1 MGMRLAVFGSSPA
14 PCADMSDRPAPSG
27 IRAMTQ
33 RRVVAVG
40 PARLQ
45 WGCGDNPAPGWINA
59 DRNFVDGLDL
69 QGDIRDGLALPD
81 HSVDYAVAIHAL
93 QDLQW
98 HDIPIALAELKRV
111 IKPGGVLRLGLPDMD
126 LAIAAYQRGDADH
139 FCVPDHDAKAI
150 GSKLV
155 TYLIW
160 YGSTCTPFNLDFA
173 HEVLER
179 AGYRDVRRCAFRETA
194 SRHAEIVTLDNRE
207 RESLFV
213 EATV

>member
-1 MGMRLAVFGSSPA
+1 
-14 PCADMSDRPAPSG
+14 MSDPPAFSG
-27 IRAMTQ
+27 IPATA
-33 RRVVAVG
+33 RRHVAAVG
-40 PARLQ
+40 PTRLQ
-45 WGCGDNPAPGWINA
+45 WGCGDRPAPGWINA
-59 DRNFVDGLDL
+59 DRSFIEGVDL

-93 QDLQW
+93 QGLQW

-150 GSKLV
+150 GAKLV

-160 YGSTCTPFNLDFA
+160 YGSTCTPFNFDFA
-173 HEVLER
+173 SEVLER
-179 AGYRDVRRCAFRETA
+179 AGFRDVQRCAFGKTA
-194 SRHAEIVTLDNRE
+194 SRHAEIVALDNRE
-207 RESLFV
+207 RESLFI

>member
-1 MGMRLAVFGSSPA
+1 
-14 PCADMSDRPAPSG
+14 
-27 IRAMTQ
+27 MTQ
-33 RRVVAVG
+33 RRVAAVG

-45 WGCGDNPAPGWINA
+45 WGCGDSPAPGWINA
-59 DRNFVDGLDL
+59 DRNFVEGLDL

-81 HSVDYAVAIHAL
+81 DSVDYAVAIHAL

-150 GSKLV
+150 GAKLV

-160 YGSTCTPFNLDFA
+160 YGSTCTPFNHDFA
-173 HEVLER
+173 REVLER
-179 AGYRDVRRCAFRETA
+179 AGFRDVRRCAFRETA